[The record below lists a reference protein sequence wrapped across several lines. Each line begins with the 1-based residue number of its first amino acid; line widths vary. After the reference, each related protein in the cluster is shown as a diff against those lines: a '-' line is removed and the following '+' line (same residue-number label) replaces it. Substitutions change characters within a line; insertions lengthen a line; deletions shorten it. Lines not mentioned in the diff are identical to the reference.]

1 MSKTDDTK
9 LIERCISGDR
19 EAFEAL
25 LAEYERPVYNAAYRM
40 LNNRDDARDVTQTV
54 FLKVF
59 QNFGQYDP
67 SRRFFSWIY
76 RITLNESINWLGK
89 ANRLEPLAFEA
100 VDEGKGPEQELES
113 ARVSAT
119 VQAALMTINTD
130 YRTVVILKHFL
141 GCSYVEISEILELPE
156 KTVKSRLY
164 TARQQLKDELT
175 DLGLWQ

>member
-9 LIERCISGDR
+9 LIERCVNGDH

-25 LAEYERPVYNAAYRM
+25 LVEYEKPVFNAAFRM

-59 QNFGQYDP
+59 QNFAQFDP

-89 ANRLEPLAFEA
+89 ENRLEPLLHETA
-100 VDEGKGPEQELES
+100 DEGKGPDEEVES
-113 ARVSAT
+113 ARVSAE
-119 VQAALMTINTD
+119 VQAALMTITTD

-141 GCSYVEISEILELPE
+141 GCSYVEISEILDVPE

-164 TARQQLKDELT
+164 TARQQLKDALV
-175 DLGLWQ
+175 GLN